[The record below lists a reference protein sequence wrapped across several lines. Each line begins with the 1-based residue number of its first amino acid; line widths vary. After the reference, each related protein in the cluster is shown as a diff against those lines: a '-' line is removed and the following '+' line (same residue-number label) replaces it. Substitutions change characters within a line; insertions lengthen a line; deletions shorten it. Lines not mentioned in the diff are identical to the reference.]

1 MENTL
6 IDTSPDQHFATAL
19 GDINAAHMAF
29 KPPTRISVAEG
40 AHTVFKIKRPGE
52 AAVSWSPAKTN
63 YMVEPMNMLASRAHK
78 AVAFVGPSQ
87 SGKTAG
93 LGEAWISHVVVHD
106 PGDML
111 VIQMTEGKAREYS
124 KQRIDRMIANSPKLK
139 ELLSNSARD
148 DNVQDKG
155 FKHGMWLKIAWP
167 TTTNLSSTSYRYVFI
182 TDIDRM
188 SDDLDGEGD
197 AFTLG
202 LARPRTYLSRGK
214 VCVESSPGRP
224 LEDPHWKPATK
235 HEGPP
240 TSGIVGIYNR
250 GDRRRWYW
258 KCPECANKFEAAPGL
273 TLFDMPPERELLDA
287 VRTADLSALAKRC
300 SRVIC
305 PHCKAPLENRHQN
318 ELNLGGRWLRDGQI
332 WTRDGEI
339 VGEGITSNIASFWLG
354 GVAAAYQ
361 KWDEMLLKH
370 LQGLHT
376 YAMTG
381 DEGPLQV
388 AVNTDQAMP
397 YLSRHLAEAQGART
411 APSERT
417 EARERY
423 VVPDETRSVLVSVDV
438 QGGANSRFVCQ
449 AHAILPHMEQ
459 VLINRWEITKSP
471 TRKGMGEEFAQIDPA
486 NYPED
491 WDAITEQIVRST
503 YRTSVEGR
511 EIRVKM
517 TVVDSGGEAG
527 ATPNAYAWY
536 RRIRK
541 LGLHNRVRLY
551 KGGSVKNAPAIK
563 ETMVGARRPGEKGD
577 IPLLLC
583 NTDLLSDAVEA
594 GLKRQDSGPGYIHFP
609 KWLPAAFFDELGAEV
624 REKNGTWKKIRKR
637 NESFDLCRMIRVG
650 MLALGLDKLR
660 NWDVV
665 PGWLKPLAENTE
677 IITKEERRALQ
688 ANAVVA
694 TVEDDAAP
702 ETPPLRRRALRRRG
716 RSSTPSPY
724 VR

>member
-1 MENTL
+1 MIE
-6 IDTSPDQHFATAL
+6 TSPDKQFATAL
-19 GDINAAHMAF
+19 GDINAAYMAF

-40 AHTVFKIKRPGE
+40 ASKVFKIKRPGE
-52 AAVSWSPAKTN
+52 AAVSWSPSKTN

-111 VIQMTEGKAREYS
+111 IIQMTEGKAREYS
-124 KQRIDRMIANSPKLK
+124 KQRIDRMITHSPELK
-139 ELLSNSARD
+139 ALLSGSARD

-214 VCVESSPGRP
+214 VCVESSPGRA
-224 LEDPHWKPATK
+224 LEDPNWKPATK

-258 KCPECANKFEAAPGL
+258 QCFDCRDTFEAAPGL
-273 TLFDMPPERELLDA
+273 SLFNLPPERELLDA
-287 VRTADLSALAKRC
+287 VRTSDLVTLAKHH

-305 PHCKAPLENRHQN
+305 PHCGSMIDNRHQN
-318 ELNLGGRWLRDGQI
+318 ELNLKGRWLRDGQI
-332 WTRDGEI
+332 WLPDGQI
-339 VGEGITSNIASFWLG
+339 VGEGMTSDIASFWLG

-361 KWDEMLLKH
+361 KWDAMLLKH

-388 AVNTDQAMP
+388 STNTDQAMP
-397 YLSRHLAEAQGART
+397 YLSRHLAEGQGTRK
-411 APSERT
+411 APNERQ
-417 EARERY
+417 EELKQF
-423 VVPDETRSVLVSVDV
+423 VVPDNTRSVLVAVDV

-449 AHAILPHMEQ
+449 AHAVAPNMEQ
-459 VLINRWEITKSP
+459 TLINRWEIKKSP
-471 TRKGMGEEFAQIDPA
+471 TRKGMGEEFAHIDPA

-491 WDAITEQIVRST
+491 WDALTEQVVRST
-503 YRTSVEGR
+503 YRTSTDGV

-536 RRIRK
+536 RRLRK

-551 KGGSVKNAPAIK
+551 KGGSVKNAPQIK
-563 ETMVGARRPGEKGD
+563 ETMVGARKPGEKGD
-577 IPLLLC
+577 VPLLLC
-583 NTDLLSDAVEA
+583 NTDLLSDGVDA
-594 GLKRQDSGPGYIHFP
+594 GLKRQEPGPNYIHFP
-609 KWLPAAFFDELGAEV
+609 KWLPPAFFDELGAEV
-624 REKNGTWKKIRKR
+624 RQKNGTWKKIRAR

-650 MLALGLDKLR
+650 MLALGLDKIR
-660 NWDVV
+660 DWNKV
-665 PGWLKPLAENTE
+665 PDWLKPLDENSE
-677 IITKEERRALQ
+677 RITREERREVQ
-688 ANAVVA
+688 ANVQIASIDDEVA
-694 TVEDDAAP
+694 PQRPKKTHG
-702 ETPPLRRRALRRRG
+702 ALRRRG
-716 RSSTPSPY
+716 RGRIAVPSPY